1 MNASMNDNN
10 NRNLLVL
17 KASAGS
23 GKTYNLALQYI
34 KHLLFT
40 NDENGRLVPRRH
52 EGDKHI
58 LNAHRLLLAITFT
71 NKATDEMK
79 ERIIKELDAL
89 ARPEAHSDYLAGFM
103 SQTGLTEE
111 QVRTLARQAL
121 TELLFDYS
129 NFNVSTIDSFFQTI
143 LRNFAREL
151 DRDFNYDIQL
161 DDAYAVRVAIHNFLL
176 SLGQAG
182 KPTDVDN
189 WVKEYQ
195 QHLIYGD
202 PDKKTWEF
210 FNDGGDFLKFAKQ
223 INTEVFRSRMGDIR
237 DYLGHLDERGEFV
250 SDFSHIR
257 AFKTFVRRAVD
268 ACDAE
273 KQQVQD
279 DLITALRPLAP
290 AIHKGRKLANILA
303 NEDKIA
309 SILKDFDTNK
319 IDSQFTAKA
328 MPSNDVL
335 EHLVQ
340 LIETFTRFEVVAS
353 MFKAIEKDLGLLGM
367 LAMIDVFLERYRHE
381 SNSILI
387 SDTNELIGTVLESG
401 SNFIYERVSTSIAHY
416 MIDEFQDTSTKQY
429 ENFRDLL
436 DSSLASGHF
445 NMLIGD
451 AKQSIYRFRNVDPSV
466 FREKVNRDFAN
477 HIYQPPLKPGEPT
490 STNYRSSSNIIDFN
504 NSLFEFIRQLY
515 PEFPEDVVQGKPKG
529 IDEKKVPGYVRLLP
543 GNYGALMEDAVI
555 RETSSIGNEVP
566 EKVDLLT
573 VLPGYLL
580 KLHERYDWG
589 KIGILVNRNA
599 EGNNIV
605 KRILDYNR
613 CTTGETINI
622 ISGESLLLS
631 NSPVVRRIIA
641 MLRFIDI
648 SQYGQ
653 GDDEEDESSTK
664 AMSRFNRNRASDQR
678 LYAAMGEFL
687 RQVGS
692 NNENDP
698 RDNGKIL
705 EQCLSTSVQPS
716 AGDGDLPQPPSY
728 DEILQRLLPSS
739 GELTTLVSI
748 VEAIIAYFKSDVA
761 TSGDVDN
768 ETAFLLAFQDAVLQ
782 FSAMRNGGSVREF
795 LKYWDENKE
804 KLTVASPTTSDAVNI
819 MTIHKSK
826 GLEFDCVVLPYAN
839 WQINDNSREN
849 HYWMPR
855 EAFADVMTVL
865 PASVTPCDLNL
876 VPPLVRVGKGPLVEL
891 YDQNCFGPQARS
903 FIGEQLSAV
912 IIDNLNKTYVA
923 MTRPRSELHI
933 FCDEG
938 QNNELKPLLMDYVKN
953 TSMMSPIA
961 DAAGEP
967 TGWYEMGE
975 ISTREQLDS
984 KRDKKTQGAITSPIT
999 SPITSYVA
1007 GNIPTGLHVRVDHA
1021 ASTSIKE
1028 GIRVHSIMS
1037 RINDRNDVDR
1047 VIATALKHGIITTS
1061 ADDVCNLDN
1070 IEAHVRGPML
1080 DPSSPVYAWFDPAN
1094 KIYSERTISTASDS
1108 LWDEDGIENLRP
1120 DRIIL
1125 RPDGS
1130 LHVIDYK
1137 SGQRDDKRYLRQLNR
1152 YMERLRRI
1160 FPDSPVYGHIWY
1172 ILDDFVLDASIS

>member
-1 MNASMNDNN
+1 MDNN
-10 NRNLLVL
+10 DNRNLLVL
-17 KASAGS
+17 KESAGS

-40 NDENGRLVPRRH
+40 TDDDGHLVPRRH
-52 EGDKHI
+52 KDDTRI

-89 ARPEAHSDYLAGFM
+89 ARPGAHSDYLVGFI
-103 SQTGLTEE
+103 SQTGLTET

-176 SLGQAG
+176 SLGQKD
-182 KPTDVDN
+182 KPTDVDI

-195 QHLIYGD
+195 QHLIHGD
-202 PDKKTWEF
+202 PEKKTWEF
-210 FNDGGDFLKFAKQ
+210 FKDGGDFLRFAKQ
-223 INTEVFRSRMGDIR
+223 INTEVFRSKMGDIR
-237 DYLGHLDERGEFV
+237 DYLGHLDKNGEFV
-250 SDFSHIR
+250 SDFSRIR
-257 AFKTFVRRAVD
+257 AFKSFMRRAVE
-268 ACDAE
+268 ACE
-273 KQQVQD
+273 SQMLQVQD
-279 DLITALRPLAP
+279 DFLSILRPLAP
-290 AIHKGRKLANILA
+290 ALYKGRKFFNILA
-303 NEDKIA
+303 NEENTA
-309 SILKDFDTNK
+309 TILKD
-319 IDSQFTAKA
+319 IDVNMINSQFAAKF
-328 MPSNDVL
+328 MPGDDVL
-335 EHLVQ
+335 GRLVQ
-340 LIETFTRFEVVAS
+340 FISAYIRLSVVAA
-353 MFKAIEKDLGLLGM
+353 MFRAIEKDMGLLGM

-401 SNFIYERVSTSIAHY
+401 SDFIYERVSTSIAHF

-436 DSSLASGHF
+436 DTSLASGNF

-466 FREKVNRDFAN
+466 FREKVNRDFAG
-477 HIYQPPLKPGEPT
+477 HIYQPSLKPDEPT

-504 NSLFEFIRQLY
+504 NSLFEFIRQIY
-515 PEFPEDVVQGKPKG
+515 PQFPEDVVQGKPKG
-529 IDEKKVPGYVRLLP
+529 IHEKKVPGYVRLIS
-543 GNYGALMEDAVI
+543 GNYDKLLEDPVI
-555 RETSSIGNEVP
+555 SETSAIGAEVSD
-566 EKVDLLT
+566 KADLLT

-580 KLHERYDWG
+580 NLHQRYDWG
-589 KIGILVNRNA
+589 KMGILVNTNSQGNA
-599 EGNNIV
+599 IV

-648 SQYGQ
+648 SQFGQ
-653 GDDEEDESSTK
+653 GDDEEDETATK
-664 AMSRFNRNRASDQR
+664 EMSRFNRNRASDQR
-678 LYAAMGEFL
+678 LYAAMGEFI
-687 RQVGS
+687 RRVGANS
-692 NNENDP
+692 GDDP
-698 RDNGKIL
+698 CINGRIL
-705 EQCLSTSVQPS
+705 EQCLSASVQSP
-716 AGDGDLPQPPSY
+716 ADDGSNQQAIY
-728 DEILQRLLPSS
+728 GEILNHLLPSS

-748 VEAIIAYFKSDVA
+748 VESIITYFKSDVA
-761 TSGDVDN
+761 TSGEVDN

-782 FSAMRNGGSVREF
+782 FSSMRNGGSVREF

-839 WQINDNSREN
+839 WQIHDNSQEK
-849 HYWMPR
+849 HYWMTR
-855 EAFADVMTVL
+855 EAFADVLTVL
-865 PASVTPCDLNL
+865 PDSVEPCDTSLI
-876 VPPLVRVGKGPLVEL
+876 PPLVRVGKKNLVEL
-891 YDQNCFGPQARS
+891 YDQNCFGPQARD
-903 FIGEQLSAV
+903 FIGEQRSAV

-938 QNNELKPLLMDYVKN
+938 RDNDLKPLLLDFVNSSAMLTPIMDN
-953 TSMMSPIA
+953 
-961 DAAGEP
+961 AGEP
-967 TGWYEMGE
+967 TGWFDMGE
-975 ISTREQLDS
+975 ISTRDELDAKREQ
-984 KRDKKTQGAITSPIT
+984 KTVSAMQSPIT
-999 SPITSYVA
+999 QYVV
-1007 GNIPTGLHVRVDHA
+1007 NNLPSDLHVRVDHA
-1021 ASTSIKE
+1021 ASTHIKV
-1028 GIRVHSIMS
+1028 GIRMHSILS
-1037 RINDRNDVDR
+1037 RINDCDDVDR
-1047 VIATALKHGIITTS
+1047 VIATGLKHGIITTNP
-1061 ADDVCNLDN
+1061 DDPCNLDN
-1070 IEAHVRGPML
+1070 INAYVRGPIM
-1080 DPSSPVYAWFDPAN
+1080 DPASPVSAWFDPAN
-1094 KIYSERTISTASDS
+1094 KVYSERTITSASDS

-1125 RPDGS
+1125 RPDGT

-1152 YMERLRRI
+1152 YLSKLRLI
-1160 FPDSPVYGHIWY
+1160 FPTTPITGHIWY
-1172 ILDDFVLDASIS
+1172 ILDTTILNTT

>member
-1 MNASMNDNN
+1 MSGSMNNN
-10 NRNLLVL
+10 DNRNLLVL

-40 NDENGRLVPRRH
+40 TDEDGRLVPRRH
-52 EGDKHI
+52 VGDKHI

-79 ERIIKELDAL
+79 ERIINELDAL
-89 ARPEAHSDYLAGFM
+89 ARPNVHSDYLAGFM
-103 SQTGLTEE
+103 SETGLTEE

-176 SLGQAG
+176 SLGQEG
-182 KPTDVDN
+182 KPTDVDK

-195 QHLIYGD
+195 QHLIHGD

-223 INTEVFRSRMGDIR
+223 INTEVFRSRMDDIR
-237 DYLGHLDERGEFV
+237 DYLGHLDDRGEFV
-250 SDFSHIR
+250 SDFSRIR
-257 AFKTFVRRAVD
+257 AFKTFVRRVVE
-268 ACDAE
+268 ACGTED
-273 KQQVQD
+273 QQVLND
-279 DLITALRPLAP
+279 ILDALRPLAS
-290 AIHKGRKLANILA
+290 AFYKGRKFAKIMA
-303 NEDKIA
+303 NEENIA
-309 SILKDFDTNK
+309 EILKDFDISK
-319 IDSQFTAKA
+319 INSQFTPKL
-328 MPSNDVL
+328 MPGDDVL
-335 EHLVQ
+335 EHLAQ
-340 LIETFTRFEVVAS
+340 LIGVHVHLELVAS
-353 MFKAIEKDLGLLGM
+353 LFRAIEKDMGLLGM

-401 SNFIYERVSTSIAHY
+401 SNFIYERVSTSIAHF

-466 FREKVNRDFAN
+466 FREKVNKDFAD

-504 NSLFEFIRQLY
+504 NSLFEFIRGLY
-515 PEFPEDVVQGKPKG
+515 PEFPEDVVQGKPNG
-529 IDEKKVPGYVRLLP
+529 IHEKKVPGYVMLLP
-543 GNYGALMEDAVI
+543 GNYNKLMQDDVI
-555 RETSSIGNEVP
+555 SEAAAIGNDDFNP
-566 EKVDLLT
+566 DKVDMLT

-589 KIGILVNRNA
+589 KIGILVNKNA
-599 EGNNIV
+599 EGNDIV

-653 GDDEEDESSTK
+653 GDDEEDEPATRE
-664 AMSRFNRNRASDQR
+664 MSRFNRNRASDQR
-678 LYAAMGEFL
+678 LYAAMGEFI
-687 RQVGS
+687 RQVS
-692 NNENDP
+692 ANVDNDP
-698 RDNGKIL
+698 IENGKIL
-705 EQCLSTSVQPS
+705 EKCLSAPVQSS
-716 AGDGDLPQPPSY
+716 AADGSDTQAVNY
-728 DEILQRLLPSS
+728 DEILHHLLPSS

-748 VEAIIAYFKSDVA
+748 VEAIIAYFKSDAA
-761 TSGDVDN
+761 TSADVDN

-826 GLEFDCVVLPYAN
+826 GLEFDCVVLPFAN
-839 WQINDNSREN
+839 WQINDNSRES

-865 PASVTPCDLNL
+865 PSTIAPCDLNL
-876 VPPLVRVGKGPLVEL
+876 VPPLVRVEKKTLVKL
-891 YDQNCFGPQARS
+891 YDDNCFGPQARA
-903 FIGEQLSAV
+903 FIGGQLSAV
-912 IIDNLNKTYVA
+912 VIDNLNKTYVA
-923 MTRPRSELHI
+923 MTRPRTELHI

-938 QNNELKPLLMDYVKN
+938 RNNDLKPLLLDFVKN
-953 TSMMSPIA
+953 TSTMTAIT

-975 ISTREQLDS
+975 ISTREQIDS
-984 KRDKKTQGAITSPIT
+984 KREKKPQLATIIPIT
-999 SPITSYVA
+999 HYVA
-1007 GNIPTGLHVRVDHA
+1007 GNIPTDLHVRVDHA
-1021 ASTSIKE
+1021 ASTSIRE
-1028 GIRVHSIMS
+1028 GIRFHSILS
-1037 RINDRNDVDR
+1037 HINNRNDADR

-1061 ADDVCNLDN
+1061 ADDLCNLDN
-1070 IEAHVRGPML
+1070 INAHVRGPMM
-1080 DPSSPVYAWFDPAN
+1080 DPDSPVYAWFDPAN
-1094 KIYSERTISTASDS
+1094 KVYSERTISTASDS

-1120 DRIIL
+1120 DRIIC
-1125 RPDGS
+1125 RPDGT

-1137 SGQRDDKRYLRQLNR
+1137 SGQRDDKRYLRQLTR
-1152 YMERLRRI
+1152 YMTKLRLV
-1160 FPDSPVYGHIWY
+1160 FPGTPIHGHLWY
-1172 ILDDFVLDASIS
+1172 ILDDFILDTSSIS